1 MRKGIVYA
9 RDSVARRTYNSND
22 NRGARHPIFPSMA
35 RLEELS
41 VDDIRKRYVEGAE
54 PVAAQVL
61 TRLQKDPRLG
71 VRKLVAVLKK
81 RFERERDERVRLDA
95 MRHFE
100 LVLWKSGVKDIAG
113 VDEAGVAPLAGPV
126 VAAAVM
132 FPPNTDIAGI
142 NDSKQLDAPTREAL
156 AKEIRAKASGVG
168 VGIGT
173 VEDIDRI
180 NIYHA
185 SLLAM
190 RRAVE
195 ALPRKP
201 QHVLVDARTVPGID
215 MPQNA
220 FNKGDGINFSIA
232 AASIIAK
239 TTRDAMMCELDREYP
254 GYGFASHKGYPTPEH
269 RKAFVELGPCKV
281 HRMSFPVI
289 HEMLGEYSPLFYE
302 LKARLFESNAR
313 EALAAFDAALKAR
326 QKELTEREC
335 QKLRLLTA
343 RRWKVLGD

>member
-1 MRKGIVYA
+1 
-9 RDSVARRTYNSND
+9 
-22 NRGARHPIFPSMA
+22 MA
-35 RLEELS
+35 RVEELS
-41 VDDIRKRYVEGAE
+41 VEDIRKRYAESDE
-54 PVAAQVL
+54 PVSAQIL
-61 TRLQKDPRLG
+61 NRLQRDKRTG
-71 VRKLVAVLKK
+71 VQKLYASLKK
-81 RFERERDERVRLDA
+81 RYERERDERIRLDA

-100 LVLWKSGVKDIAG
+100 LVLWKSGVQDIAG

-126 VAAAVM
+126 VAAAVV
-132 FPPNTDIAGI
+132 FPPNTDIHGI

-156 AKEIRAKASGVG
+156 AKEIRAKASGVS

-185 SLLAM
+185 ALLAM

-195 ALPRKP
+195 GLPRKP

-239 TTRDAMMCELDREYP
+239 TTRDAMMLELDRQYP

-269 RKAFVELGPCKV
+269 RKAFLELGPCKV

-289 HEMLGEYSPLFYE
+289 HEMLGEYTPAFYE
-302 LKARLFESNAR
+302 LRTQLFAADTR
-313 EALAAFDAALKAR
+313 EKLAAFEAALKAR
-326 QKELTEREC
+326 MGEVSEQEC
-335 QKLRLLTA
+335 KKLRLILG
-343 RRWKVLGD
+343 RRWKVVPA